1 MLLKALNN
9 HLIWFKPDQKPRKL
23 TLAQALKLTLIYH
36 RHNLT
41 EELLAEFFSISQPTV
56 SRTITLV
63 EKALLEILEPLIK
76 PLEQALDVPGSLVVD
91 GTLIPAWNWRWL
103 SKINFSGKHKRAG
116 FNHQV
121 ICTLEGK
128 LLAMTH
134 PLPGARHD
142 AFAFK
147 EHGLEQY
154 LGETTLADKGYIGL
168 GLLTPFKRKPGVR
181 MRAAVRENNRRVNR
195 LRSVVER
202 VIA

>member
-1 MLLKALNN
+1 MC
-9 HLIWFKPDQKPRKL
+9 IRDRPQ
-23 TLAQALKLTLIYH
+23 LTLIYH

-128 LLAMTH
+128 LLAMKH

-142 AFAFK
+142 AFVFK

-195 LRSVVER
+195 LRSVVELSL
-202 VIA
+202 IHI